1 MKYEQKMKH
10 RDFRAFYKK
19 YFGYSLSIAK
29 EIVKNTDLAQDI
41 AQEVFCSLFQQRG
54 NLKLKKNE
62 KMLYGLV
69 KRATVNKALDYQ
81 KYGHIRRELTAEE
94 DFMEDN
100 LVDEECNLE
109 ARILQMEEKEYAK
122 LVLQRLRVANPM
134 NYEILI
140 KVKYLDIS
148 PDEVAREY
156 GLTRNGVNNRIF
168 RTKQWIEREMSRIYH

>member
-1 MKYEQKMKH
+1 MGYEQKMK
-10 RDFRAFYKK
+10 REDFREFYKK
-19 YFGYSLSIAK
+19 YFRFSISIAN
-29 EIVKNTDLAQDI
+29 EIVKNIDTAQDI
-41 AQEVFCSLFQQRG
+41 AQEVFCSLFQQSKNL
-54 NLKLKKNE
+54 NLKKDE
-62 KMLYGLV
+62 KMLYGFV
-69 KRATVNKALDYQ
+69 KRATVNKALDYR
-81 KYGHIRRELTAEE
+81 KYGHIKRESTAEE
-94 DFMEDN
+94 DFLEDR

-122 LVLQRLRVANPM
+122 LVLQRLRTANPM

-168 RTKQWIEREMSRIYH
+168 RTKQWIEREMSRIYD